1 MGLIKSHSI
10 LALQPPIA
18 VNVNSLTLTLSIVL
32 IKPVLSKAALSYALR
47 LF

>member
-18 VNVNSLTLTLSIVL
+18 VNVNLPTLILSIMELTYVL
-32 IKPVLSKAALSYALR
+32 LKVCKLS